1 MSAPQ
6 ADRMIALWAEM
17 VRTLMRSASED
28 GLSSVAGTTDRE
40 EALSFVDVWVQEDIA
55 ALAHPAPAAPL
66 DPIDLRSEAAL
77 DAFMSGLDSPWHSD
91 ESRRSWCRMFLRDA
105 AMGHLRLAAPAAP
118 LDPILAALSEEQ
130 RAIVIELIAARQQTP
145 AEWLSD
151 VVMDLGLGR
160 AAGRDYPSPTQEV
173 PA

>member
-66 DPIDLRSEAAL
+66 DRLTITEADLREA
-77 DAFMSGLDSPWHSD
+77 F
-91 ESRRSWCRMFLRDA
+91 SRAEVKLPHEVWKRLRD
-105 AMGHLRLAAPAAP
+105 M
-118 LDPILAALSEEQ
+118 E
-130 RAIVIELIAARQQTP
+130 
-145 AEWLSD
+145 SD
-151 VVMDLGLGR
+151 HD
-160 AAGRDYPSPTQEV
+160 
-173 PA
+173 